1 MPALR
6 VLSVLILAVV
16 LAAPADAAG
25 AERARLA
32 WSAAGADVDLHVF
45 DGHGHRAWY
54 RDPDGIPDAALSRD
68 VTRGPGEEV
77 LSDARA
83 PSARRLA
90 FGACY
95 YASHDAGPAPAVTVS
110 LTLTDAGGGRRV
122 VEETLAAP
130 GAHAL
135 LDAGGGVADAA
146 IAAGG
151 WCDVP
156 GKDAPPSREA
166 SAPRAGAL
174 ARRFRP
180 RLYFD
185 SSERWRPLA
194 ATALLG
200 ERVGARPAHAVCRP
214 ARPLSE
220 RPDRCAPGTSAPVV
234 GPASLRAADRDD
246 AVLDLGADGRT
257 TPPRR
262 ARSPDPACAGV
273 LHDCDAGPAAGI
285 HHRVVRSGGYLLLD
299 YWLLYR
305 YSDAP
310 YSVAGLPGPGR
321 LLDTDHEGD
330 WEGVAV
336 AVPADDP
343 DPRTFDWVAY
353 AAHAGP
359 PRRYLRAALSCDGDV
374 SAGSCADPGAL
385 RPHVYVAAGTH
396 ASYPMRCRDRGVAAF
411 GLPGAGRT
419 VGRYVLGCRQRGGGG
434 PLPAGLLPE
443 GGHDGARRW
452 GADDDPAALRPLAL
466 DDGFTNWS
474 GRWGLPG
481 ATRSP
486 ARQWDARARASG
498 PAAAS
503 GPTAASA
510 RSSAMAGD
518 ATTCADW
525 LGEQVAVAVCDERVL
540 QAAFAAGTLGRPGA
554 VTLAGGTG
562 RPSASAPGIAQLG
575 GGPLAAGERV
585 TVLGAPEPG
594 SVLVARALGDAGA
607 SEVVVPLGEVAPG
620 GPVTVRAADDA
631 PASLFVRD
639 GAGRTLPAVA
649 TARGPRPPRRL
660 TVRRRGAAVRVSLRA
675 AAART
680 IVELRDGTGAALRL
694 RRLRTRPGRRATVR
708 MPLPRRARTVAAAS
722 ARGGITSAAVVRRIG
737 GRR

>member
-1 MPALR
+1 MPSLRLLPVLVLALT
-6 VLSVLILAVV
+6 I
-16 LAAPADAAG
+16 AAPAGAAG

-54 RDPDGIPDAALSRD
+54 RDPDGIPDAELSRD
-68 VTRGPGEEV
+68 ITRGPGEEV

-83 PSARRLA
+83 PSARPLA
-90 FGACY
+90 YGACY

-110 LTLTDAGGGRRV
+110 LTLTGADGARRV
-122 VEETLAAP
+122 VEATLAAP
-130 GAHAL
+130 GSHAVL
-135 LDAGGGVADAA
+135 EAGGGVADAA
-146 IAAGG
+146 VAAGG
-151 WCDVP
+151 WCDGP
-156 GKDAPPSREA
+156 GKDAAPAREA
-166 SAPRAGAL
+166 PAARADAL

-200 ERVGARPAHAVCRP
+200 ERVGGRPAHAVCRP

-220 RPDRCAPGTSAPVV
+220 RPHRCARGTSAPVV

-246 AVLDLGADGRT
+246 AVLDLGADGET

-285 HHRVVRSGGYLLLD
+285 HHRAFGAGGYLVLD

-336 AVPADDP
+336 AVRADDP

-359 PRRYLRAALSCDGDV
+359 PRRYLRAALSCDGDAR
-374 SAGSCADPGAL
+374 AGSCSDPGAA

-396 ASYPMRCRDRGVAAF
+396 ASYPMRCRDRGAAAF
-411 GLPGAGRT
+411 GLAGAGRT
-419 VGRYVLGCRQRGGGG
+419 VGRYVLGCRQRGGDG
-434 PLPAGLLPE
+434 PVGLLPE

-466 DDGFTNWS
+466 DDGFTNWA

-503 GPTAASA
+503 A
-510 RSSAMAGD
+510 RSAGTADD
-518 ATTCADW
+518 ATACADW

-540 QAAFAAGTLGRPGA
+540 RAAFAAGTLGRPGA
-554 VTLAGGTG
+554 VALDGGAG
-562 RPSASAPGIAQLG
+562 RPAASAPGIAQLG
-575 GGPLAAGERV
+575 GGPLVAGERV
-585 TVLGAPEPG
+585 TVSGAPGPG
-594 SVLVARALGDAGA
+594 AVLVARALGDAGA
-607 SEVVVPLGEVAPG
+607 SEMAVALAEAAPG
-620 GPVTVRAADDA
+620 GPVTVRVADDA
-631 PASLFVRD
+631 RASLFVRD

-675 AAART
+675 TAART
-680 IVELRDGTGAALRL
+680 IVELRDRTGAALRG

-708 MPLPRRARTVAAAS
+708 MALPRRARTVAAAS
-722 ARGGITSAAVVRRIG
+722 VRGGVTSAAAVRRIG
-737 GRR
+737 RRR